1 MNDYNVVTVRIET
14 WEFEC
19 CAPLPVVGEKS
30 AWALHPTRESL
41 WFDGTVHG
49 GIYPDDVEP
58 TAGIVLS
65 IRLERGEFVEQEPRH
80 WVLVPGST
88 DHVRVEKVPRSF
100 RGMSSLVAGRRG
112 WMETA
117 VVVELLLRDAVARL
131 ADSGRDRLRR
141 LDQLRGHELVTPT
154 T

>member
-30 AWALHPTRESL
+30 SWALHPIRESR
-41 WFDGTVHG
+41 WFDGSVHG
-49 GIYPDDVEP
+49 GIHPDYVEP
-58 TAGIVLS
+58 TAGIVLA

-88 DHVRVEKVPRSF
+88 DHVRVEKVPPHF

-117 VVVELLLRDAVARL
+117 VVVELA
-131 ADSGRDRLRR
+131 
-141 LDQLRGHELVTPT
+141 T
-154 T
+154 TRAPFR

>member
-14 WEFEC
+14 WELEC

-30 AWALHPTRESL
+30 SWALHPIPDSL
-41 WFDGTVHG
+41 WFDGSVHG
-49 GIYPDDVEP
+49 GIFPDDVEP

-80 WVLVPGST
+80 WVLVPGSI
-88 DHVRVEKVPRSF
+88 DHVRVEKVPPHF

-117 VVVELLLRDAVARL
+117 VVVELAITRAPFR
-131 ADSGRDRLRR
+131 
-141 LDQLRGHELVTPT
+141 
-154 T
+154 

>member
-14 WEFEC
+14 WELEC

-30 AWALHPTRESL
+30 SWALHPIPDSL
-41 WFDGTVHG
+41 WFDGSVHG
-49 GIYPDDVEP
+49 GIFPDDVEP

-88 DHVRVEKVPRSF
+88 DHVLVEKVPPHF

-117 VVVELLLRDAVARL
+117 VVVELA
-131 ADSGRDRLRR
+131 
-141 LDQLRGHELVTPT
+141 T
-154 T
+154 TCAPFR

>member
-117 VVVELLLRDAVARL
+117 VVVELA
-131 ADSGRDRLRR
+131 
-141 LDQLRGHELVTPT
+141 TPRAPFR
-154 T
+154 

>member
-1 MNDYNVVTVRIET
+1 MNDYNVVTVRIES

-30 AWALHPTRESL
+30 SWALHPIPDSL
-41 WFDGTVHG
+41 WFDGSVHG
-49 GIYPDDVEP
+49 GIFPDDVEP

-80 WVLVPGST
+80 WVLVPGSA
-88 DHVRVEKVPRSF
+88 DHVRVEKVPPHF

-117 VVVELLLRDAVARL
+117 VVVELA
-131 ADSGRDRLRR
+131 
-141 LDQLRGHELVTPT
+141 T
-154 T
+154 TRAPFR

>member
-80 WVLVPGST
+80 WVFVPGSSET
-88 DHVRVEKVPRSF
+88 YRRVEASPRWF
-100 RGMSSLVAGRRG
+100 RRFGDFDFEPQNRI
-112 WMETA
+112 ETGL
-117 VVVELLLRDAVARL
+117 VVELA
-131 ADSGRDRLRR
+131 
-141 LDQLRGHELVTPT
+141 T
-154 T
+154 TRAPFR